1 VAHNRTN
8 IRNALVALV
17 GPALNPVALLSE
29 RRNRIDST
37 LRPLVIL
44 SLGDDTLE
52 PGDRSMGFPVYEVE
66 HSQVVTFELHTEGDT
81 GEVAADEIDAL
92 ELTIEAALSTDLQL
106 GGIIEML
113 FPVGSA
119 LEMETTQDRVIAVR
133 SVNYQADW
141 RSAFGSPDTPEA

>member
-29 RRNRIDST
+29 RRNRIDSA

-44 SLGDDTLE
+44 SLGDDTFE
-52 PGDRSMGFPVYEVE
+52 PAERSMGSPVYAVE
-66 HSQVVTFELHTEGDT
+66 HSQAVTFEIHTEADT
-81 GEVAADEIDAL
+81 GEVAADDIDSI
-92 ELTIEAALSTDLQL
+92 ELTIEAALSTDLKL
-106 GGIIEML
+106 GGLVEMV

-141 RSAFGSPDTPEA
+141 RSAFGSPDDPEA